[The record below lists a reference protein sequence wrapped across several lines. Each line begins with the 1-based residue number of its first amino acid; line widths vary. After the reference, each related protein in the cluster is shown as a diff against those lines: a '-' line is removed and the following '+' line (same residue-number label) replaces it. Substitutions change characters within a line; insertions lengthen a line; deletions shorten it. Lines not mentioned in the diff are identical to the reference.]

1 MEINKTDDETLKKI
15 ANEINKTGVV
25 KEKKDIRKDKKHTLE
40 EKLLKS
46 TISSNSKD
54 VIKRTIKI
62 DKGETVNIE
71 SNKPDGEQNQVIL
84 EFTLDDV
91 RRLINVMERKN
102 IIKPKNYIVNIPF
115 IGRKLYEKAW
125 FEQKKIN
132 ILKEQLEK
140 VENGT
145 ETDRRRFIDE
155 LEPLLSKKNK

>member
-1 MEINKTDDETLKKI
+1 M
-15 ANEINKTGVV
+15 
-25 KEKKDIRKDKKHTLE
+25 
-40 EKLLKS
+40 
-46 TISSNSKD
+46 
-54 VIKRTIKI
+54 
-62 DKGETVNIE
+62 NIE
-71 SNKPDGEQNQVIL
+71 SNKPDGEQNQVIS

-140 VENGT
+140 AENGT

-155 LEPLLSKKNK
+155 LEPLLSKKIK